1 MKKLNKKGFTL
12 VELLAVIV
20 VLALIMILTVPTVL
34 DQMNSARQSSF
45 LLYAGKMIEAAQAKY
60 ESQML
65 LGVPDDCFEL
75 SSLNDSAS
83 NQYKGKITVTVPANS
98 GSPEFRIQM
107 FDANFQLGLKAEA
120 ESVTNKVGDKAG
132 GVTYSEIE
140 TIKANLKN
148 GILQPA
154 PKGEELTTANN
165 TIKCS

>member
-1 MKKLNKKGFTL
+1 
-12 VELLAVIV
+12 
-20 VLALIMILTVPTVL
+20 
-34 DQMNSARQSSF
+34 
-45 LLYAGKMIEAAQAKY
+45 
-60 ESQML
+60 
-65 LGVPDDCFEL
+65 
-75 SSLNDSAS
+75 
-83 NQYKGKITVTVPANS
+83 
-98 GSPEFRIQM
+98 M